1 MHILGLSFISQ
12 LCMYI
17 VQHPYYEKLPPF
29 VMEYYW
35 QVSKK
40 MCLSVAV
47 HRTVNIRLLSL
58 PIYDFS
64 KVLVVWLW
72 MIYFDFN
79 LPFKKNLLP
88 IIFQLRGAQEIWLHV
103 SITIEYNYCTSAHG
117 LAIKSAKYWFKCL
130 TLMGRPINCGSVPW
144 LLLII

>member
-1 MHILGLSFISQ
+1 
-12 LCMYI
+12 
-17 VQHPYYEKLPPF
+17 
-29 VMEYYW
+29 
-35 QVSKK
+35 

-88 IIFQLRGAQEIWLHV
+88 LIFQLRGAQEIWLHV

-144 LLLII
+144 LLLIIQFTPRRKLQTRCLHLSKNRPFLPRSVICNRLQ